1 MYVNQVTQHNLFK
14 SLLILSTLFIPAL
27 FIEPSPEAELVNLL
41 WKILENPEYSSSFGK
56 IQGEFGE
63 KLLSYLSRVRFGSG
77 PGNPRYWT
85 NYILS
90 LVVNTF
96 DSFFDMGSKC
106 VYFDTGKIKNVEG
119 DYVILGM
126 EDKNEVQYK
135 AFHVINRGRMRER
148 NEDKP
153 RIKDGTFEANLEEPL
168 KAEFK
173 TKITR
178 HFNQLLSEKDDT
190 TQLSLAIARA
200 EIYKIDLTLY
210 EEATKKRKKRRVLS
224 GPIGNDSHGP

>member
-1 MYVNQVTQHNLFK
+1 
-14 SLLILSTLFIPAL
+14 
-27 FIEPSPEAELVNLL
+27 
-41 WKILENPEYSSSFGK
+41 
-56 IQGEFGE
+56 
-63 KLLSYLSRVRFGSG
+63 
-77 PGNPRYWT
+77 
-85 NYILS
+85 
-90 LVVNTF
+90 
-96 DSFFDMGSKC
+96 MGSKC

-190 TQLSLAIARA
+190 TPLSLAIVCA

-224 GPIGNDSHGP
+224 GPIGNDSHEP